1 MNRGM
6 ILTQPELYKQNQDY
20 LSLMNLKNRCFSLL
34 LCMAFCLPAAELY
47 AQPAVHARVDARKIT
62 IGDHLRLW
70 LEVQPGD
77 KGNIVRWAKKPDTLY
92 GLEIVEQGKIDTIQN
107 ADTYLLKQRLL
118 VTGFDSG
125 QYYIPSFAFQV
136 MDKNGHATELYTDSI
151 LIRVATVAVDTTK
164 AFKPIKDIVAVKSSW
179 LDHWKLIL
187 AIILLLGLLV
197 FVWYYFIKNRKT
209 KIPEKAKVPPE
220 KAHEKAIR
228 QLQELKDKHLPEQ
241 GKVKEYY
248 SGLSDIIRTYLEERY
263 GITAMEQTTDEL
275 LAFLKKQN
283 DSRTELRKVRPELKM
298 ILRTA
303 DLAKFAKANPL
314 PDEQHACMT
323 AALEVI
329 KRTQFKPEE
338 GAS

>member
-1 MNRGM
+1 M
-6 ILTQPELYKQNQDY
+6 ILKQPELHKQNQDY
-20 LSLMNLKNRCFSLL
+20 LSLMNLKNRFFFFFFSI
-34 LCMAFCLPAAELY
+34 AFCLPAVALY

-70 LEVQPGD
+70 LEVQPGAKD
-77 KGNIVRWAKKPDTLY
+77 NTVRWAKKPDTLY

-136 MDKNGHATELYTDSI
+136 MDKNGQATELFTDSI
-151 LIRVATVAVDTTK
+151 LIQVATVPVDTTK
-164 AFKPIKDIVAVKSSW
+164 AFKPIKDIVEVKSSW

-187 AIILLLGLLV
+187 AIVLLLGLLV

-209 KIPEKAKVPPE
+209 KMPEKAAKVPPE
-220 KAHEKAIR
+220 KAHEKAVR

-314 PDEQHACMT
+314 PDEQNACMN